1 MNIKQFRYSADNFGY
16 LLYADKSAIA
26 IDGGAVDAIL
36 LFARQ
41 NNLKI
46 EFAVNTHAHS
56 DHMMGLKSLLKASG
70 AVYFDQTALLEKGSL
85 KLANENIHIIST
97 PGHTKDSVTFHAGN
111 FLVTGDTLFNGTI
124 GNCFSGDLKSFL
136 DSIKRLMSFPKDTAI
151 YAGHNYIQQAMS
163 FAKWL
168 DPDNESIDHFLKKYS
183 PDLVRSTLEDELKVN
198 PYLRFNDPEIISVL
212 KQKGLPVTTE
222 WERWES
228 LMSLE

>member
-97 PGHTKDSVTFHAGN
+97 PVIF
-111 FLVTGDTLFNGTI
+111 
-124 GNCFSGDLKSFL
+124 
-136 DSIKRLMSFPKDTAI
+136 
-151 YAGHNYIQQAMS
+151 
-163 FAKWL
+163 W
-168 DPDNESIDHFLKKYS
+168 
-183 PDLVRSTLEDELKVN
+183 
-198 PYLRFNDPEIISVL
+198 
-212 KQKGLPVTTE
+212 
-222 WERWES
+222 
-228 LMSLE
+228 